1 MKDNYDKAIKDFD
14 QVISIN
20 PKYVEA
26 YYNRENAKYTLG
38 KYEEAR
44 ADWQRT
50 LELANKQGN
59 QELVQL
65 IQKNLI

>member
-26 YYNRENAKYTLG
+26 YYNRGNAKYTLG